1 MAATRLIPMHVGKG
15 RSLERSL
22 KAKTEYAKNPDK
34 TRGGELVSSYACQ
47 PETASEEFLFSKS
60 RYEQKTGKHIEGDV
74 IAYQIRQSFKPGEI
88 TPEEANRIGY
98 ETAMRFTKGNHA
110 FIVATHTD
118 RAHIHNHIVFNST
131 TIDCGRKFKNYF
143 LSSFALQRISDL
155 LCLEHGLSVI
165 KPRPYSEREKRTT
178 YPRYH
183 AFRDEIRDAISVA
196 LSKRPKDFDSFLLE
210 LQSQG
215 YEIKRGKH
223 IAVRGKNQKRF
234 IRFRSLGEGFTDNEL
249 RRKVEAVNLGEA
261 PKSKQPS
268 YMDKDFDL
276 LLNLQDI
283 IAKGKGLG
291 YELWA
296 KKYNV
301 KNIMKA
307 ILFFQEQGLRS
318 YAELEELAAS
328 SAKDFNELDAV
339 IKSSE
344 KRLDEISRLK
354 SHIINYTKTRDTYIE
369 YRRSGY
375 SKKFFAEHKD
385 DIMKHKAAKD
395 AFEKLGTKKIPTVK
409 ELDAEFQEVL
419 SKKRSAYSGYRDA
432 KNKMTRYQIA
442 KYDIDKIVGITDSKE
457 QNKDKQQETAR

>member
-210 LQSQG
+210 
-215 YEIKRGKH
+215 
-223 IAVRGKNQKRF
+223 
-234 IRFRSLGEGFTDNEL
+234 
-249 RRKVEAVNLGEA
+249 
-261 PKSKQPS
+261 
-268 YMDKDFDL
+268 
-276 LLNLQDI
+276 
-283 IAKGKGLG
+283 
-291 YELWA
+291 
-296 KKYNV
+296 
-301 KNIMKA
+301 
-307 ILFFQEQGLRS
+307 
-318 YAELEELAAS
+318 
-328 SAKDFNELDAV
+328 
-339 IKSSE
+339 
-344 KRLDEISRLK
+344 
-354 SHIINYTKTRDTYIE
+354 
-369 YRRSGY
+369 
-375 SKKFFAEHKD
+375 
-385 DIMKHKAAKD
+385 
-395 AFEKLGTKKIPTVK
+395 
-409 ELDAEFQEVL
+409 
-419 SKKRSAYSGYRDA
+419 
-432 KNKMTRYQIA
+432 
-442 KYDIDKIVGITDSKE
+442 
-457 QNKDKQQETAR
+457 